1 MQIRLLGPMQVWQ
14 FGEPVPLG
22 GPRQRAVLAILALNA
37 NRTVPADALVR
48 GLWGDRPSGGAVNAV
63 QVYISRYRR
72 ALALAAG
79 GAGAPDGIQL
89 LRHGAGYLLRLP
101 ADEIDLTRFEALTEQ
116 GRREVAAAP
125 RAAAATLREALDLW
139 RGGALLEF
147 AGMPFAEPEIV
158 RLDELHRRAVGGRI
172 DADLA
177 LGRHV
182 DLLAE
187 LELLTA
193 AHPLDEGRHAQF
205 VLALYRAGRQADA
218 LDTYRGLRSRLAA
231 ELGRPPT
238 AALTQL
244 ERAVLDHDPRL
255 DWRGAADVGT
265 GAAGAGDVGTGAGP
279 AGPPR
284 PTPSQP
290 AANAP
295 SPPRATERGR
305 VAGGPGRVV
314 AGPPGVP
321 AGPGRSA
328 EPVGP
333 VGTPGSHPPAAR
345 RRPDVWNVPAR
356 NPHFTGRDAVL
367 RTVAER
373 LGRGE
378 QTLVVQALYGL
389 GGVGK
394 SQVAVEFAHR
404 QAHRYRVVW
413 WMDAEQPMLIGD
425 QIARLAPPLGLAR
438 TGSAQETVHLVLAE
452 LAARTDWLLIFDNA
466 ERVGDVAGYRP
477 SGTGHILITSR
488 TPGWGE
494 LGGRIAIDLLDRAET
509 MDLFR
514 SRLPAIDDLVAAD
527 LAGELGDLP
536 LAVAQAV
543 AHIEQSGMDPA
554 EYLRQ
559 FSTRRSAF
567 LARGEVLG
575 YQGRVDTAWDL
586 SLERLRATNPA
597 ALELLTRG
605 AFLGPEPIPRDL
617 FTRGPAAGSDP
628 FELAEAIGAAAALS
642 LLRRTPTG
650 FDIHRL
656 VQEVIRAHLPPDD
669 RDRIRN
675 EVVDLLAAAHPGDP
689 NDPRTWTEYAALVPH
704 VFATGDA
711 VDAHPGARRLLIDA
725 LAYFNTISDTR
736 DARRVAGAVHDRWRR
751 TLGPDHPDTLTLA
764 AHLTLAM
771 MWDGAAREGAD
782 LGADSLRRAVHTR
795 GPDDLLSLRLASY
808 VACTRAWLAD
818 ADGARAL
825 ATDTLDR
832 VDRVMPADDPGRLR
846 LTAYLALALVWVGD
860 PTAVDV
866 AARTRDRAGEVLGPD
881 HPTTLMAGADVC
893 LGRLTDPDT
902 DRTRRVALDTTTR
915 ARAVLG
921 TRHLIT
927 LGAAATLA
935 LADLWC
941 DDRPAAALVDAEL
954 LTATDHRLDPDHV
967 VALIATAASAAI
979 RAETGVA
986 TDAVVDRAAID
997 RARRLLGPD
1006 HPVTLIT
1013 AAADP
1018 GVTAQTAERIDRVF
1032 GPGHPLR
1039 ARVAHLG

>member
-14 FGEPVPLG
+14 FGEPVALG
-22 GPRQRAVLAILALNA
+22 GPRQRAVLAVLALNA
-37 NRTVPADALVR
+37 NRTVPLDSLVH

-63 QVYISRYRR
+63 QVYISRFRR
-72 ALALAAG
+72 ALSLAAG
-79 GAGAPDGIQL
+79 GAGAPDGIRLHRQ
-89 LRHGAGYLLRLP
+89 GPGYHLQLP
-101 ADEIDLTRFEALTEQ
+101 ADEIDLNRFETLVAQ
-116 GRREVAAAP
+116 GRRQVAAAP

-147 AGMPFAEPEIV
+147 VGMPFAEPEVV
-158 RLDELHRRAVGGRI
+158 RLDELHLAALGSRI

-193 AHPLDEGRHAQF
+193 QHPLHEELHGRF
-205 VLALYRAGRQADA
+205 VLALYRAGRPADA
-218 LDTYRGLRSRLAA
+218 LDTYRGLRSRVAA
-231 ELGRPPT
+231 ELGRPPGS
-238 AALTQL
+238 ALAEL

-255 DWRGAADVGT
+255 DWRGDGRVDARPAASSSAAHPASGAPSVAT
-265 GAAGAGDVGTGAGP
+265 AAG
-279 AGPPR
+279 R
-284 PTPSQP
+284 
-290 AANAP
+290 
-295 SPPRATERGR
+295 
-305 VAGGPGRVV
+305 
-314 AGPPGVP
+314 
-321 AGPGRSA
+321 
-328 EPVGP
+328 
-333 VGTPGSHPPAAR
+333 PPAAPARPASTTTR

-356 NPHFTGRDAVL
+356 NPHFTGRDVVL

-438 TGSAQETVHLVLAE
+438 TGSAQETVRQVLAE
-452 LAARTDWLLIFDNA
+452 LSARADWLLIFDNA
-466 ERVGDVAGYRP
+466 ERVTDVAGYRP
-477 SGTGHILITSR
+477 SGSGHILITSR

-509 MDLFR
+509 IDLFR
-514 SRLPAIDDLVAAD
+514 SRLPAIEEEVAAD
-527 LAGELGDLP
+527 LAAELGDLP

-554 EYLRQ
+554 DYLRR

-586 SLERLRATNPA
+586 SLERLRTTHPA
-597 ALELLTRG
+597 ALALLTRS

-617 FTRGPAAGSDP
+617 FTRGPAASDP
-628 FELAEAIGAAAALS
+628 FELADAIGAAAALS
-642 LLRRTPTG
+642 LLRRTPAG
-650 FDIHRL
+650 FDMHRL
-656 VQEVIRAHLPPDD
+656 VQEVIRAHLPPAE
-669 RDRIRN
+669 RDRIRA
-675 EVVDLLAAAHPGDP
+675 EVVELLAVAHPGDP
-689 NDPRTWTEYAALVPH
+689 NDPVTWPAYAALVPH
-704 VFATGDA
+704 VFAIGDA
-711 VDAHPGARRLLIDA
+711 ADAHPGARRLLIDA

-751 TLGPDHPDTLTLA
+751 ALGPDHPDTLTLA

-771 MWDGAAREGAD
+771 MWDGAAQEGAD
-782 LGADSLRRAVHTR
+782 LAADGLERAVHTR
-795 GPDDLLSLRLASY
+795 GADDPLSLRLATY
-808 VACTRAWLAD
+808 VSCTRAWLAD
-818 ADGARAL
+818 GDGARAL
-825 ATDTLDR
+825 ATETLDR
-832 VDRVMPADDPGRLR
+832 IERTMPADDPGRLR
-846 LTAYLALALVWVGD
+846 LTAYLALALAWVGE

-866 AARTRDRAGEVLGPD
+866 ATRTWDRARAVLGPN
-881 HPTTLMAGADVC
+881 HPTTLMAGAGLA
-893 LGRLTDPDT
+893 LGRLTDQDA
-902 DRTRRVALDTTTR
+902 DRTRRDALDTTTR
-915 ARAVLG
+915 ARAVFG
-921 TRHLIT
+921 GRHLIT
-927 LGAAATLA
+927 LGAASSLA
-935 LADLWC
+935 LALLWC
-941 DDRPAAALVDAEL
+941 GDRPAAMQVGTEL
-954 LTATDHRLDPDHV
+954 LTAADQRLDPDHV
-967 VALIATAASAAI
+967 VALVATAARAAI
-979 RAETGVA
+979 RSETGVA
-986 TDAVVDRAAID
+986 TDAIVDRAAIE

-1013 AAADP
+1013 AAADA
-1018 GVTAQTAERIDRVF
+1018 GVTTETAERIDRVF
-1032 GPGHPLR
+1032 APGHPLR

>member
-1 MQIRLLGPMQVWQ
+1 MRIRLLGPMQVWQ
-14 FGEPVPLG
+14 FGEPVALG
-22 GPRQRAVLAILALNA
+22 GPRQRAVLAILAMNA
-37 NRTVPADALVR
+37 NRTVPLESLIR
-48 GLWGDRPSGGAVNAV
+48 GLWGERPSGGAANTV
-63 QVYISRYRR
+63 QVYISRFRR

-79 GAGAPDGIQL
+79 GARPAGGIHLERQ
-89 LRHGAGYLLRLP
+89 GPGYVLRLP
-101 ADEIDLTRFEALTEQ
+101 ADEIDLDRFETLIER
-116 GRREVAAAP
+116 GRRQVASAP
-125 RAAAATLREALDLW
+125 RAAAGTLREALDLW

-147 AGMPFAEPEIV
+147 AGMPFAEPEII
-158 RLDELHRRAVGGRI
+158 RLDELHRGAVGSRI

-187 LELLTA
+187 LEVLTA
-193 AHPLDEGRHAQF
+193 QYPLDEQVHGQF

-218 LDTYRGLRSRLAA
+218 LTALRGLRSRMSA
-231 ELGRPPT
+231 ELGRTPGP
-238 AALTQL
+238 ALSDL

-255 DWRGAADVGT
+255 EWRGASRAD
-265 GAAGAGDVGTGAGP
+265 AAPRRSFPPGP
-279 AGPPR
+279 AATAPHL
-284 PTPSQP
+284 P
-290 AANAP
+290 AAPTRPAP
-295 SPPRATERGR
+295 SPPAPT
-305 VAGGPGRVV
+305 V
-314 AGPPGVP
+314 
-321 AGPGRSA
+321 
-328 EPVGP
+328 
-333 VGTPGSHPPAAR
+333 R

-413 WMDAEQPMLIGD
+413 WMDAEQPLLIGD

-438 TGSAQETVHLVLAE
+438 TGSAQETVRQVLAE
-452 LAARTDWLLIFDNA
+452 LSARTDWLLIFDNA
-466 ERVGDVAGYRP
+466 ERVGDVAGFRP
-477 SGTGHILITSR
+477 SGSGHILITSR
-488 TPGWGE
+488 APGWGE

-509 MDLFR
+509 IDLFR

-586 SLERLRATNPA
+586 SLERLRSSHPA
-597 ALELLTRG
+597 ALALLTRG

-617 FTRGPAAGSDP
+617 FTRGPAGSDP
-628 FELAEAIGAAAALS
+628 FELADAIGAAAALS

-650 FDIHRL
+650 FDMHRL
-656 VQEVIRAHLPPDD
+656 VQEVIRAHLSPAD
-669 RDRIRN
+669 RDRIRH
-675 EVVDLLAAAHPGDP
+675 EVVERLAAAHPGDP
-689 NDPRTWTEYAALVPH
+689 NDPATWPAYAALVPH
-704 VFATGDA
+704 IFAIGEA
-711 VDAHPGARRLLIDA
+711 VDTQPGARRLLIDA

-736 DARRVAGAVHDRWRR
+736 DARRVAAGVHGRWRR

-771 MWDGAAREGAD
+771 MWDGAARDGAA
-782 LGADSLRRAVHTR
+782 LGVDSLERAVRTR
-795 GPDDLLSLRLASY
+795 GPEDPLSLRLASY
-808 VACTRAWLAD
+808 LSCTRAWLAD
-818 ADGARAL
+818 TDGAREL
-825 ATDTLDR
+825 ATGTLQR
-832 VDRVMPADDPGRLR
+832 IGRVMPADDPGRLR
-846 LTAYLALALVWVGD
+846 LTAYLALTLAWVGD

-866 AARTRDRAGEVLGPD
+866 ASGVWDRARAVLGPN
-881 HPTTLMAGADVC
+881 HPTTLMAGADLA
-893 LGRLTDPDT
+893 LGLLTDPDT

-915 ARAVLG
+915 ARAVFG
-921 TRHLIT
+921 DRHLIS
-927 LGAAATLA
+927 LGAASALA

-941 DDRPAAALVDAEL
+941 DDRPTAARVGAEL
-954 LTATDHRLDPDHV
+954 LTAADGRLDPDHV
-967 VALIATAASAAI
+967 VALIATAALAAI
-979 RAETGVA
+979 RIETGMTA
-986 TDAVVDRAAID
+986 DDVVDRAAVD

-1006 HPVTLIT
+1006 HPIALIT

-1018 GVTAQTAERIDRVF
+1018 GVTAETAARIDRIF
-1032 GPGHPLR
+1032 GSGHPLR
-1039 ARVAHLG
+1039 ARVAHLGLTARP

>member
-1 MQIRLLGPMQVWQ
+1 MQVRLLGPMQVWR
-14 FGEPVPLG
+14 FGEPVALG

-37 NRTVPADALVR
+37 NRPVPLDSLVR
-48 GLWGDRPSGGAVNAV
+48 GLWGERPSGGAVNAV
-63 QVYISRYRR
+63 QVYISRFRR
-72 ALALAAG
+72 ALALADG
-79 GAGAPDGIQL
+79 GAGAADGIHL
-89 LRHGAGYLLRLP
+89 LRRGPGYVLELS
-101 ADEIDLTRFEALTEQ
+101 ADQIDLYRFEALTER
-116 GRREVAAAP
+116 GRRQVASAP

-139 RGGALLEF
+139 RGGALVEF

-158 RLDELHRRAVGGRI
+158 RLDELHRRAVGSRI

-193 AHPLDEGRHAQF
+193 AHPLHEGLHAQF
-205 VLALYRAGRQADA
+205 MLALYRAGRQADA
-218 LDTYRGLRSRLAA
+218 LATYRGLRSRMAA
-231 ELGRPPT
+231 ELGRPPN
-238 AALTQL
+238 AALIEL

-255 DWRGAADVGT
+255 DRRGDGGSGT
-265 GAAGAGDVGTGAGP
+265 DSAGP
-279 AGPPR
+279 SPGGRPGKPDRVPAAPPR
-284 PTPSQP
+284 IPAQPTP
-290 AANAP
+290 
-295 SPPRATERGR
+295 AT
-305 VAGGPGRVV
+305 
-314 AGPPGVP
+314 
-321 AGPGRSA
+321 
-328 EPVGP
+328 
-333 VGTPGSHPPAAR
+333 TH
-345 RRPDVWNVPAR
+345 RRPEVWNVPAR
-356 NPHFTGRDAVL
+356 NPHFTGREAIL
-367 RTVAER
+367 RTVAQR

-438 TGSAQETVHLVLAE
+438 TGSTQETVRLVLAE
-452 LAARTDWLLIFDNA
+452 LSARSDWLLIFDNA

-477 SGTGHILITSR
+477 SGSGHILITSR

-494 LGGRIAIDLLDRAET
+494 LGGRIAIDLLDRADT
-509 MDLFR
+509 IDLFR
-514 SRLPAIDDLVAAD
+514 SRLPSIDDLVAAD
-527 LAGELGDLP
+527 LAAELGDLP

-543 AHIEQSGMDPA
+543 AHIEESGMDPA

-586 SLERLRATNPA
+586 SLERLRTTHPA

-617 FTRGPAAGSDP
+617 FTRGPAAASDP
-628 FELAEAIGAAAALS
+628 FELSDAIGAAAALS

-650 FDIHRL
+650 FDMHRL
-656 VQEVIRAHLPPDD
+656 VQEVIRAHLPPAD

-689 NDPRTWTEYAALVPH
+689 NDPATWPAYAALVPH
-704 VFATGDA
+704 VFAIGDA
-711 VDAHPGARRLLIDA
+711 ADAHPGARRLLIDA

-736 DARRVAGAVHDRWRR
+736 DARRVAAAVHGRWRR
-751 TLGPDHPDTLTLA
+751 ALGPDHPDT
-764 AHLTLAM
+764 LTLAM
-771 MWDGAAREGAD
+771 MWDGAAREGAE
-782 LGADSLRRAVHTR
+782 LGADSLERSAQTR
-795 GPDDLLSLRLASY
+795 GADDPLSLRLAAY
-808 VACTRAWLAD
+808 VSCTRAWLAD
-818 ADGARAL
+818 AEGARQL
-825 ATDTLDR
+825 ASTKLGLIER
-832 VDRVMPADDPGRLR
+832 SMHADDPSRHR
-846 LTAYLALALVWVGD
+846 LTDYLALALAWVGE

-866 AARTRDRAGEVLGPD
+866 AAGTWDRSREVLGPN
-881 HPTTLMAGADVC
+881 HPTTLLAGADLA
-893 LGRLTDPDT
+893 LGLLTDRDT
-902 DRTRRVALDTTTR
+902 DRIRRVATDTATR

-921 TRHLIT
+921 DRHLIT
-927 LGAAATLA
+927 LGAASVLA
-935 LADLWC
+935 LAHLWSG
-941 DDRPAAALVDAEL
+941 DRPAAAQIGAGLRP
-954 LTATDHRLDPDHV
+954 TADRPLDPDHV
-967 VALIATAASAAI
+967 VALIAAAATAAI
-979 RAETGVA
+979 RSETELPADSFADRVA
-986 TDAVVDRAAID
+986 IERAT
-997 RARRLLGPD
+997 RVLGPD
-1006 HPVTLIT
+1006 HPITLIT

-1018 GVTAQTAERIDRVF
+1018 GVSVQTAARIDRVF

-1039 ARVAHLG
+1039 ARVAHVG